1 MLILA
6 SASQSRKKLL
16 ENCKIE
22 FLQISSDFDES
33 LIREKDIANLALE
46 LSFQKA
52 NCLFKNIQKVSL
64 PEKVNFNFV
73 EILGCDSIFEFKG
86 EAFGK
91 PLDKE
96 EAFNRWKK
104 MSGEFGFLHTG
115 HTLLIGSFD
124 LTSKKITI
132 NKTIKKTVSSKVY
145 FSKLEDPEINNYVN
159 TLEPLYCAGGFALE
173 GIGGKYIEKIEGC
186 FSNVMGLSLPWLRK
200 NLSNEENF
208 TQKNPI
214 VR

>member
-16 ENCKIE
+16 KNCQIQ
-22 FLQISSDFDES
+22 FFQISSDFDES
-33 LIREKDIANLALE
+33 TIKEKNISDLALE

-52 NCLFKNIQKVSL
+52 KSLSVNINKISL
-64 PEKVNFNFV
+64 LTNFNDESV

-86 EAFGK
+86 EALGK

-96 EAFNRWKK
+96 EAFIRWKK

-115 HTLLIGSFD
+115 HTLLIGNFD
-124 LTSKKITI
+124 STSNIIKIR
-132 NKTIKKTVSSKVY
+132 KTVKGTVISKVY
-145 FSKLEDPEINNYVN
+145 FSKLEDSEIKSYVDS
-159 TLEPLYCAGGFALE
+159 LEPLYCAGGFALE

-200 NLSNEENF
+200 NLLL
-208 TQKNPI
+208 K
-214 VR
+214 

>member
-16 ENCKIE
+16 ENCQIQ
-22 FLQISSDFDES
+22 FIQISSDFDETTIQEENI
-33 LIREKDIANLALE
+33 LNLALE

-52 NCLFKNIQKVSL
+52 NSLSENIPTTLFPK
-64 PEKVNFNFV
+64 EFNYGLL
-73 EILGCDSIFEFKG
+73 EILGCDSIFEFRG
-86 EAFGK
+86 EAYGK
-91 PLDKE
+91 PSNKE

-115 HTLLIGSFD
+115 HTLIIGNFD
-124 LTSKKITI
+124 STSKIFKITEI
-132 NKTIKKTVSSKVY
+132 IKKTVSSRVY
-145 FSKLEDPEINNYVN
+145 FSKLEDWEIKSYVDTN
-159 TLEPLYCAGGFALE
+159 EPLYCAGGFALE

-200 NLSNEENF
+200 NLY
-208 TQKNPI
+208 
-214 VR
+214 R